1 MRDTFLWRLC
11 QKECARSDCD
21 TKYEWISDIR
31 NNEMKISKSQLK
43 QIITEE
49 IETLL
54 EQDAQAM
61 MVRGAKGAGQDQIS
75 VDEISISSD
84 GSFKATLSS
93 TALSEPLKVAGK
105 LDFNSTAL
113 LQQAGAVETPAE
125 LTGPAKE
132 LMEIVDRI
140 KDVYESGESGMPP
153 SLEQLEKLVRSS
165 DFAGIKSN
173 ITHIWNDLLKWHQ
186 KDGSRLQHKVTTS
199 FNTINTIA
207 RRQTG

>member
-1 MRDTFLWRLC
+1 
-11 QKECARSDCD
+11 
-21 TKYEWISDIR
+21 
-31 NNEMKISKSQLK
+31 MKISKSQLK

-140 KDVYESGESGMPP
+140 KDVYEIGESGMPP
-153 SLEQLEKLVRSS
+153 SL
-165 DFAGIKSN
+165 
-173 ITHIWNDLLKWHQ
+173 
-186 KDGSRLQHKVTTS
+186 
-199 FNTINTIA
+199 
-207 RRQTG
+207 

>member
-1 MRDTFLWRLC
+1 
-11 QKECARSDCD
+11 
-21 TKYEWISDIR
+21 
-31 NNEMKISKSQLK
+31 MKISKSQLK